1 MLWIPTGRKK
11 IERDYKECTK
21 ECITVIMSVN
31 LSKHIELFLISWLQ
45 DRSTCLIK
53 KMEEQKNPSELQ
65 VHNLEALAKDKAST
79 LLHDD
84 GGEFLHHVKT
94 NTFGPL

>member
-1 MLWIPTGRKK
+1 
-11 IERDYKECTK
+11 
-21 ECITVIMSVN
+21 
-31 LSKHIELFLISWLQ
+31 
-45 DRSTCLIK
+45 
-53 KMEEQKNPSELQ
+53 MEEQKNPSELQ

-94 NTFGPL
+94 NTFGHL